1 MMKRGKVRK
10 RNKRSIGC
18 MKERFKE
25 MDNGKR
31 DTCSVLFNRMSEHRD
46 HECD

>member
-1 MMKRGKVRK
+1 
-10 RNKRSIGC
+10 